1 MSTLQVVEL
10 HICMH
15 RKTANIHMEKRSVML
30 TIMAIRLTFNIRL
43 PCDKS
48 LRRLNEIFFQCRSS
62 QCGVCGHSQRAQSEA
77 AALPEFS
84 HHRCP
89 DARNHIPGH
98 FHHSTGH
105 PLHRAPTRPLQ
116 LLCALGSKHSPAS
129 RWRQCPVFALG
140 LVSAIKWS
148 FIHSFMICSPK
159 SNKVISNYVKINY
172 GRNT

>member
-89 DARNHIPGH
+89 DARNHTPRALP
-98 FHHSTGH
+98 S
-105 PLHRAPTRPLQ
+105 LHWAPTPP
-116 LLCALGSKHSPAS
+116 GTHPPSPAAVRFRFQTLACLQVAPMS
-129 RWRQCPVFALG
+129 RVCAWISESYKMVIYS
-140 LVSAIKWS
+140 LVHDL
-148 FIHSFMICSPK
+148 FT
-159 SNKVISNYVKINY
+159 KV
-172 GRNT
+172 